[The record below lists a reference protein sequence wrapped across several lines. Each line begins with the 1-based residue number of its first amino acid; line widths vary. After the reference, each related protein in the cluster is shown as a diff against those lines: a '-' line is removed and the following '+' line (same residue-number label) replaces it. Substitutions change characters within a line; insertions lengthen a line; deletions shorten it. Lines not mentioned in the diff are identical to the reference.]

1 MTSHLKASGKMWT
14 SDVKGGIWITIG
26 GMGEKSIGIHLFP

>member
-14 SDVKGGIWITIG
+14 SDVKGAIWITTG
-26 GMGEKSIGIHLFP
+26 GMGEKIY